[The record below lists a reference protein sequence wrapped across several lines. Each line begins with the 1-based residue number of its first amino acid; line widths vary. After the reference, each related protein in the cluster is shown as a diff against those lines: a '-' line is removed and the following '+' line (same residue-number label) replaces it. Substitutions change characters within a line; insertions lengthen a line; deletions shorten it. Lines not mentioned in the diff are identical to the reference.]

1 MPRTCREGLAFAFV
15 AVVAGA
21 LGGCQ
26 SSEPTAEW
34 KSWTYQEREALTT
47 AQQFERARACRND
60 GATLTEGPLGV
71 PAEIPSNMLSEQERR
86 AIQEGHARALRDRVR
101 EQRLAAEATGQ
112 QAERVGRGGQ
122 AAGSRE

>member
-1 MPRTCREGLAFAFV
+1 MPKTYREGLAFAFV

-47 AQQFERARACRND
+47 AQQVERAQARQND
-60 GATLTEGPLGV
+60 DASLTEGPLGV
-71 PAEIPSNMLSEQERR
+71 PAEIPSNTLSEQERR
-86 AIQEGHARALRDRVR
+86 AVQEGHARALRDRAR